1 MPRTTQWMQVLSA
14 LEQLGGIA
22 TLSQLNHVL
31 LSPDG
36 DGVNWKTNTPEATIR
51 RIVRQKTDH
60 FYSVK
65 PGLYCIRELA
75 TKFEKEYT
83 LPQQDDIPSKVAD
96 RNHWYYQGLM
106 VEIGKAQGYKTY
118 VPSQDK
124 NRIFVNRKLGDVC
137 DITNLP
143 NFGYRDLMR
152 RARTVDVIWFNRRNM
167 PAKMFEIEVSTDML
181 NSLTKFNELRDFCTA
196 LKIIA
201 PSRRKNHFTGRIEM
215 DTFYEIRGRV
225 KFLGFEELEKNYA
238 SGKYT
243 FSKQE

>member
-1 MPRTTQWMQVLSA
+1 MPRTTQWMQVFSA

-22 TLSQLNHVL
+22 TLSQLNHAL

-36 DGVNWKTNTPEATIR
+36 DGVNWKTKTPEATIR

-60 FYSVK
+60 FYSVR
-65 PGLYCIRELA
+65 PGLYCLRELA

-83 LPQQDDIPSKVAD
+83 LPQQDDIPSKVED

-118 VPSQDK
+118 VPPQDK
-124 NRIFVNRKLGDVC
+124 NRIFVNQTLGDVC
-137 DITNLP
+137 DIMDLP
-143 NFGYRDLMR
+143 NFGYSCLMSK
-152 RARTVDVIWFNRRNM
+152 AKTVDVIWFNRRNM
-167 PAKMFEIEVSTDML
+167 PEKMFEIEVSTDML
-181 NSLTKFNELRDFCTA
+181 NSLTKFNELRDFYTA
-196 LKIIA
+196 LKIVA
-201 PSRRKNHFTGRIEM
+201 PSWRENYFAGRIKM

-243 FSKQE
+243 FSKRE